1 MGSVFSLT
9 LFSLPISDLHDSG
22 IVDDLHRGV
31 MQIWIIEFGFR
42 KMGGFE
48 VSMMIEQ
55 RKDELLTGISLVHE
69 SRR

>member
-22 IVDDLHRGV
+22 IVDDLHSSV

-55 RKDELLTGISLVHE
+55 RKDEHLTGISLVHE
-69 SRR
+69 SRK